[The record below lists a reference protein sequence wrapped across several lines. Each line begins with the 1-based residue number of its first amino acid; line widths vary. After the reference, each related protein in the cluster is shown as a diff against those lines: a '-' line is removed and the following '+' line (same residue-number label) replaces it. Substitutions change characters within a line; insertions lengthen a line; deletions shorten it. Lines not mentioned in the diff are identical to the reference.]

1 MASYLLIGSRKKPP
15 PWNDDEDKKMSRGGG
30 ERKSAVEFGS
40 NCRLSKIEGMCY
52 CNYLLT

>member
-30 ERKSAVEFGS
+30 ERKSAVEFGL
-40 NCRLSKIEGMCY
+40 NCQLSKIEGMCY